1 MAKEIAA
8 AAMGKYHYIPKVRHS
23 TVRKFEHLEVGNLE
37 SGRVQH
43 PGDLVVGSGEGRI

>member
-23 TVRKFEHLEVGNLE
+23 KVQTFESWEV
-37 SGRVQH
+37 
-43 PGDLVVGSGEGRI
+43 